1 MAFYDG
7 SPHCDSAAPDSFE
20 EIGNK
25 AAVVRAIELTAVL
38 ERMGCVAD
46 RLDKAKWHTPRG
58 VISVTG
64 PQFMN
69 WSTGEGGGGAIDL
82 ALHLTCSDFS
92 RSGCTCFDFKTAVLW
107 LSDTF
112 SPTAGEPLQR
122 TTSPPR
128 HAFSAPRRNNAGLSR
143 VMDYLR
149 HDRCIPGELLDS
161 LVESGKLYAD
171 RRANAVFLLLGKG
184 KTIVGAELRGT
195 THLKWHGMSPG
206 SRKDLG
212 CFSVGAAD
220 AKKAVLCE
228 SAIDAVSCAVLYQDC
243 IALSTSGAHPNPP
256 WLSTLI
262 TKGLDVYCGFD
273 ADDTGDSHAHRMLRL
288 HPTVK
293 RLRSSKHDW
302 NEVLQSRAA
311 LL

>member
-1 MAFYDG
+1 VAFFDQ
-7 SPHCDSAAPDSFE
+7 SIPTPPPESFE

-25 AAVVRAIELTAVL
+25 ADLVRTIELTVVL
-38 ERMGCVAD
+38 ERRGCVAD
-46 RLDKAKWHTPRG
+46 RFDKAKWHTPQG
-58 VISVTG
+58 VISVAG
-64 PQFMN
+64 PKFMN

-82 ALHLTCSDFS
+82 VLHL
-92 RSGCTCFDFKTAVLW
+92 TCFDFKTAVLW
-107 LSDTF
+107 LSHTF
-112 SPTAGEPLQR
+112 SPAAVEPLHR
-122 TTSPPR
+122 STSPTG
-128 HAFSAPRRNNAGLSR
+128 HSFSPPRRNNAGLSR
-143 VMDYLR
+143 VMNYLR
-149 HDRCIPGELLDS
+149 HVRRIPGQLLDS
-161 LVESGKLYAD
+161 LVQSGKLYAD
-171 RRANAVFLLLGKG
+171 CRANAVFLLLGKA

-195 THLKWHGMSPG
+195 TDLKWHGMSPG

-212 CFSVGAAD
+212 CFSVGTAG

-228 SAIDAVSCAVLYQDC
+228 SAIDAVSLVALRQDC

-256 WLSTLI
+256 WLSPLI

-293 RLRSSKHDW
+293 RLRPSNHDW

-311 LL
+311 LP

>member
-1 MAFYDG
+1 MQR
-7 SPHCDSAAPDSFE
+7 SPPEQPVPAPRPDSFE

-25 AAVVRAIELTAVL
+25 AALVRAIKLTAVL

-46 RLDKAKWHTPRG
+46 GFDKAKWHTPQG

-64 PQFMN
+64 PKFMN
-69 WSTGEGGGGAIDL
+69 WSTGEAGGGAIDL
-82 ALHLTCSDFS
+82 VLHLAHS
-92 RSGCTCFDFKTAVLW
+92 DFKTAVLW
-107 LSDTF
+107 LSHTF
-112 SPTAGEPLQR
+112 SPAAAEPVQR
-122 TTSPPR
+122 TTSPPQ
-128 HAFSAPRRNNAGLSR
+128 HAFSAPRRNNPGLPR
-143 VMDYLR
+143 VMNYLR

-161 LVESGKLYAD
+161 LVQSGKLYAD
-171 RRANAVFLLLGKG
+171 CRANAVFLLLGKG
-184 KTIVGAELRGT
+184 RTIMGAELRGT
-195 THLKWHGMSPG
+195 TNLKWHGMSPG

-212 CFSVGAAD
+212 CFLVGTAD

-228 SAIDAVSCAVLYQDC
+228 SAIDAVSCVVLHQDC
-243 IALSTSGAHPNPP
+243 LAISTSGAHPNPP

-262 TKGLDVYCGFD
+262 TKGFDVYCGFD
-273 ADDTGDSHAHRMLRL
+273 ADDTGDSHAHSMLRL

-293 RLRSSKHDW
+293 RLRPNKHDW

>member
-1 MAFYDG
+1 MRRSA
-7 SPHCDSAAPDSFE
+7 PQHPIAAPKLDSYE
-20 EIGNK
+20 EIGK
-25 AAVVRAIELTAVL
+25 QADLVRTIELTAVL
-38 ERMGCVAD
+38 ERTGCVPD
-46 RLDKAKWHTPRG
+46 RFDKGKWHTPQG

-82 ALHLTCSDFS
+82 VLHLTC
-92 RSGCTCFDFKTAVLW
+92 CDFKTAVLR

-112 SPTAGEPLQR
+112 SPTADEPPQR
-122 TTSPPR
+122 TISPPR

-143 VMDYLR
+143 VMNYLAC
-149 HDRCIPGELLDS
+149 DRRIPGELLDS
-161 LVESGKLYAD
+161 LVQSGKLYAD
-171 RRANAVFLLLGKG
+171 CRANAVFLLLGKG

-195 THLKWHGMSPG
+195 SHLKWHGMSAG

-212 CFSVGAAD
+212 CFRVGTAD
-220 AKKAVLCE
+220 TKKVVLCE
-228 SAIDAVSCAVLYQDC
+228 SAIDALSCVALHQDC
-243 IALSTSGAHPNPP
+243 IALSTSGAHPDPP
-256 WLSTLI
+256 WLSALI
-262 TKGLDVYCGFD
+262 TKGFDVYCGFD

-293 RLRSSKHDW
+293 RLRPNKHDW
-302 NEVLQSRAA
+302 NEALQSRAA